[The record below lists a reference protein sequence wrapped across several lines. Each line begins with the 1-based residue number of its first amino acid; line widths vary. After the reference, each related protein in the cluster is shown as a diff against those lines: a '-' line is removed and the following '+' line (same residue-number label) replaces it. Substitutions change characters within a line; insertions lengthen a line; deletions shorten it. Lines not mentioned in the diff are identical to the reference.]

1 VVLNWGRSGEG
12 VLYGAAAYDVTKGL
26 TDFMNERYVPA
37 TDTLNTEIEK

>member
-1 VVLNWGRSGEG
+1 
-12 VLYGAAAYDVTKGL
+12 VTKGL